1 MLLEIQ
7 NSAENDKFDRLDGFL
22 DKFKIPNNN
31 RPVSVVPE
39 QKSQNL
45 IKEPKTAI
53 DLWQNI
59 CSQKDPTPS
68 HNTGDAIANITLR
81 KEHRKDDKQTIVLT
95 ESGKDSTK
103 LDELI
108 SSNKTK
114 QPVRDQDYWQ
124 RRKIN
129 NKAANRSRAKKRK
142 LIEEGQ
148 KSIQIYEEENPKL
161 KLSLQNLKNELNELK
176 MKLKTYQKSELST

>member
-1 MLLEIQ
+1 MGLLDIQ

-31 RPVSVVPE
+31 QRDSSVVPE
-39 QKSQNL
+39 QKSLTL
-45 IKEPKTAI
+45 IKQPKTAI
-53 DLWQNI
+53 DLWKNI

-81 KEHRKDDKQTIVLT
+81 KDHTSQKEDDREIIIDN
-95 ESGKDSTK
+95 GKDSNSK

-108 SSNKTK
+108 TSNKSN
-114 QPVRDQDYWQ
+114 QQVRDQDYWQ

-129 NKAANRSRAKKRK
+129 NKAAHRSRAKKRK
-142 LIEEGQ
+142 LIEEGE
-148 KSIQIYEEENPKL
+148 KSIKIYE
-161 KLSLQNLKNELNELK
+161 
-176 MKLKTYQKSELST
+176 